1 MKNNKHI
8 QRFNEHQENLNIS
21 DVSDGQKINWDD
33 FIQDLRRDMGS
44 NTSIKTTDFRYLE
57 KWLFNKILNKTV
69 VGDEYWERPNW

>member
-1 MKNNKHI
+1 MKNKHI
-8 QRFNEHQENLNIS
+8 RRFNESDENLNIS
-21 DVSDGQKINWDD
+21 DSQKVNWDD

-57 KWLFNKILNKTV
+57 KWLFNKILNKTI

>member
-1 MKNNKHI
+1 MKGNKHI
-8 QRFNEHQENLNIS
+8 QSFNEHQENLNIS
-21 DVSDGQKINWDD
+21 DVSDSKKINWDD

>member
-1 MKNNKHI
+1 MKDLKHI
-8 QRFNEHQENLNIS
+8 KRFNESDENLNIS
-21 DVSDGQKINWDD
+21 DVSDSQKVNWDD

-57 KWLFNKILNKTV
+57 KWLFNKILNKTI

>member
-1 MKNNKHI
+1 MKDLKHI
-8 QRFNEHQENLNIS
+8 KRFNESEENLNIS
-21 DVSDGQKINWDD
+21 DVSDSQKINWDD